1 MGLSGMIG
9 LKMEINLKSMQLFK
23 IYLKGHHYFKTIAL
37 SLSLFLFWSCSND
50 YNDIRSEADKG
61 ESLIAYAQ
69 IGENNE
75 DKVNTRASYNAYDHW
90 SVSAFEVGDE
100 VGLFAVSGQ
109 QNPIDDTLFDT
120 EIENG
125 KMYCDGR
132 TGNYYRFSNGDIVV
146 DPQTV
151 HANYSIMYYPYFAD
165 MPAAYNNASLPGL
178 PIRRMDTDGIEKCTD
193 VMQTFI
199 YSKQT
204 SNNTNSGW
212 DPYNY
217 VNYLPIAS
225 GVLQPKFYHLMT
237 QIVVQRG
244 SRFTSPKDDRVWI
257 VMKEP
262 CTDVRITQT
271 SPSSSFSYKLQALYD
286 NGDEFVELP
295 DNDGQVIKINKHRV
309 WQAWKG
315 SDLNSQN
322 SHYAIIPS
330 QEVSYI
336 LIQDSEGVWQRVTD
350 FYLHFENKLT
360 SKEAIMGHRYIISVS
375 MSGSNVLAKMLSI
388 KDWNDG
394 GQITDRRQ
402 RGINDK
408 SDYMEWVSTYNSY
421 VTERDP
427 SYEEKLREF
436 GDVVENQMTGETSWT
451 FYLYSNLHFKEGDSY
466 MIKSLD
472 DTLMGASINTNYVVS
487 GLQSFWIDELGPKGR
502 LESIDIEGLY
512 IIDLAESEDSF
523 TGGLIRK
530 LEGGQLENCNLL
542 NGILVSNKNAGMLA
556 GSVYGGT
563 VKNCTFSGQV
573 IGMGTA
579 RAPYKALF
587 GLDPSEAGEPDLT
600 GTTYSELFFE
610 TYN

>member
-1 MGLSGMIG
+1 MQAF
-9 LKMEINLKSMQLFK
+9 KKYINKL
-23 IYLKGHHYFKTIAL
+23 YFPKTWTLVVL
-37 SLSLFLFWSCSND
+37 SLLFWSCTNHED
-50 YNDIRSEADKG
+50 YVDSKSKKG
-61 ESLIAYAQ
+61 ESLVVYAQ

-75 DKVNTRASYNAYDHW
+75 VEGETRASYNTYDKW
-90 SVSAFEVGDE
+90 SVSAFDVGDE

-109 QNPIDDTLFDT
+109 QNPEDDTLYDT

-146 DPQTV
+146 DPPTV

-165 MPAAYNNASLPGL
+165 MPAAYDKASLPGL
-178 PIRRMDTDGIEKCTD
+178 PIRQTDDDGIEKCTD

-199 YSKQT
+199 YSKGT
-204 SNNTNSGW
+204 TNNTNSGY
-212 DPYNY
+212 DPYYY

-244 SRFTSPKDDRVWI
+244 NRFTSAPDDRVWI

-271 SPSSSFSYKLQALYD
+271 SPTSSFSYKLQAMYD

-295 DNDGQVIKINKHRV
+295 DNDGKVNRINKHRV

-315 SDLNSQN
+315 NVLNSQE

-336 LIQDSEGVWQRVTD
+336 LIQDSEGIWQKVTD

-375 MSGSNVLAKMLSI
+375 MSGSNVLAKMLSV
-388 KDWNDG
+388 KNWNDG
-394 GQITDRRQ
+394 GQITDRRPA
-402 RGINDK
+402 GINDK
-408 SDYMEWVSTYNSY
+408 NEYFEWVSLYNSY
-421 VTERDP
+421 TSTGRNPGNEDA
-427 SYEEKLREF
+427 LREF
-436 GDVVENQMTGETSWT
+436 GDVVKNEITGEASWT
-451 FYLYSNLHFKEGDSY
+451 FYLYSNIHFREGEPY
-466 MIKSLD
+466 MISSLD
-472 DTLMGASINTNYVVS
+472 DTLMGASIYTNYCVT
-487 GLQSFWIDELGPKGR
+487 GLQSFWIDELGPNGK
-502 LESIDIEGLY
+502 LYAVDIEDLY
-512 IIDLAESEDSF
+512 IIDIGESDYTF

-530 LEGGQLENCNLL
+530 MEGGTLENCNLL
-542 NGILVSNKNAGMLA
+542 NGILVSNKDAGILA
-556 GSVYGGT
+556 GSVTGG
-563 VKNCTFSGQV
+563 KILDCTFSGQV
-573 IGMGTA
+573 IGSGTA
-579 RAPYKALF
+579 APPYSALF
-587 GLDPSEAGEPDLT
+587 GQDPYGEPDLT